1 MIEMPEAHVL
11 AQQLAATVM
20 GTTLASVVAGQSP
33 HRFAFFTGD
42 PASYPALLTGR
53 TVTEA
58 VAHGGLVEL
67 GFGDRRLLFGDGVNV
82 RYHDAGTRPSDRH
95 QLLLVFTDGSAL
107 TATVSMYGQ
116 LSCITGDFDNPYYRA
131 ARDKPSPLGD
141 RFDAA
146 YFDRL
151 LSEPGARKLSFKAFL
166 ATEQRI
172 PGLGN
177 GVLQDILWTSRL
189 HPRGKVATLDADAR
203 HRLFT
208 TVTGLL
214 RTMTQAGGRDT
225 ESDLFGRPGRY
236 PTVMSRRHLGE
247 PCPRCGDPI
256 VKQAYLGGS
265 VYLCEGCQRL

>member
-11 AQQLAATVM
+11 ARQLATTVI
-20 GTTLASVVAGQSP
+20 GSTVASVVAGQSP

-42 PASYPALLTGR
+42 PAGYHALLVGR
-53 TVTEA
+53 TATDA

-67 GFGDRRLLFGDGVNV
+67 GFGERRILFGDGVNL
-82 RYHDAGTRPSDRH
+82 RHNDAGTRPPDKH
-95 QLLLVFTDGSAL
+95 QLLLAFTDGSAL
-107 TATVSMYGQ
+107 SATVSMYGQ
-116 LSCITGDFDNPYYRA
+116 LSCFSGDFDNPYYRA

-146 YFDRL
+146 YFDGL
-151 LSEPGARKLSFKAFL
+151 LSEPGAGKLSLKAFL
-166 ATEQRI
+166 ATDQRL

-177 GVLQDILWTSRL
+177 GALQDILWTARL

-203 HRLFT
+203 RLLFT

-214 RTMTQAGGRDT
+214 RTMTEAGGRDT
-225 ESDLFGRPGRY
+225 ESDLFGRPGGY

-247 PCPRCGDPI
+247 PCPRCGDPM

-265 VYLCEGCQRL
+265 VYLCEGCQQP